1 MRLTVNRFAREQ
13 SALIV
18 CPSQRRADR
27 GGRYR
32 ERSRRACERPD
43 FDPCERPDFDQ
54 SQRIQPQR
62 DRQFLVT
69 ATTGRVADT
78 GHLEKDIAVQ
88 PGHLTISETIRFC
101 GRLSAPYF
109 R

>member
-1 MRLTVNRFAREQ
+1 LFVHPNDVPIAGEDTEKEAEGLANAQTSITVNV
-13 SALIV
+13 SSHSVI
-18 CPSQRRADR
+18 
-27 GGRYR
+27 GR
-32 ERSRRACERPD
+32 
-43 FDPCERPDFDQ
+43 
-54 SQRIQPQR
+54 
-62 DRQFLVT
+62 FLVT